1 MNNAL
6 HRKPHQSFPDKIKN
20 CAVLFVNLSAAML
33 LALFTV
39 RIMEFT
45 YISRTNN
52 LPLDFWNVVGHAF
65 VFDILSF
72 LEILPFLFI
81 PFFMIYFVTGT
92 IKFSYLAYGAAG
104 SVVIILYASLVKY
117 FATAGVPLAA
127 DLFGYFMEDI
137 EINPRSSA
145 AGADLSFFLFF
156 F

>member
-6 HRKPHQSFPDKIKN
+6 HIKPHQSFPDKFKN

-33 LALFTV
+33 LAFFTV
-39 RIMEFT
+39 RILEFT

-117 FATAGVPLAA
+117 FATAGGPPAA
-127 DLFGYFMEDI
+127 DPFGDS
-137 EINPRSSA
+137 INKNVITPRGSA
-145 AGADLSFFLFF
+145 
-156 F
+156 

>member
-1 MNNAL
+1 MVMTL
-6 HRKPHQSFPDKIKN
+6 SFPDKIKN

-39 RIMEFT
+39 RIMGFM

-52 LPLDFWNVVGHAF
+52 LPLDFWNVVGQAF

-72 LEILPFLFI
+72 LEMLPFLFI
-81 PFFMIYFVTGT
+81 PFLMIYVVTGT

-127 DLFGYFMEDI
+127 DLFGYSMKDI
-137 EINPRSSA
+137 
-145 AGADLSFFLFF
+145 
-156 F
+156 